1 LTVAAEPVADA
12 AGVLVPDPVLE
23 IRDLHLTFPGPP
35 PVRALRGVSLTIAP
49 GEVVGLVGESGSGK
63 TVLGLAALGLL
74 PPVRGMTVEGEVR
87 LGELDMASAPEAARR
102 AKRGLYVGAVF
113 QDPMAALN
121 PSMQIGRQVAEAAGG
136 ADDDAVAALLA
147 DAGIPAPHTRVRQYP
162 HELSGGLRQRV
173 MIAMAVARS
182 PSLVVADEPTT
193 ALDVTVQAHV
203 LRLLARLRERGMSV
217 LLVTH
222 DLAVAATIC
231 DRIAV
236 AYAGRIV
243 ECGPTAALIDA
254 PAHPYTLGLLASRPL
269 MDGPPGPLASLAGR
283 MPDGRDLPPGCAF
296 APRCPI
302 ATAECAAA
310 PAQTS
315 AAAGHTVECH
325 HAGELA
331 RWPAAAAVAEA
342 APAAV
347 ADAEPD
353 LTLWTHA
360 LPPGVALR
368 VEHVTRDFGGHGNGR
383 LRLRAAAAPFRA
395 VDDVSLELGNG
406 GSLAIVGESGSG
418 KTTLL
423 RMIVGLL
430 APTTGTIAHGP
441 GAPPQLI
448 FQDAGASLTPWL
460 TIGRML
466 GERLAS
472 SGVPRAERAA
482 KIHSTLTAV
491 GLPTEVAGL
500 RPPELSGGQ
509 RQRAAIA
516 RAVIV
521 PPALLACDEPVSALD
536 VSLAAQVLNLLADL
550 RRRLNLTILFVTH
563 DLAVARAVADE
574 VLVMSGGAVVER
586 GETSQVLE
594 SPRTDYTRALLD
606 AVPKIR
612 PAAGR
617 ERAV

>member
-1 LTVAAEPVADA
+1 MTVA
-12 AGVLVPDPVLE
+12 GQ
-23 IRDLHLTFPGPP
+23 
-35 PVRALRGVSLTIAP
+35 
-49 GEVVGLVGESGSGK
+49 
-63 TVLGLAALGLL
+63 
-74 PPVRGMTVEGEVR
+74 VR
-87 LGELDMASAPEAARR
+87 LGDLDMASAPEAARR

-121 PSMQIGRQVAEAAGG
+121 PSMQIGRQVSEAAGG
-136 ADDDAVAALLA
+136 ADADAVAALLA
-147 DAGIPAPHTRVRQYP
+147 DAGIPAPLTRVRQYP

-173 MIAMAVARS
+173 MIAMAVARG
-182 PSLVVADEPTT
+182 PRLVVADEPTT

-243 ECGPTAALIDA
+243 ECGPTGALIDA

-296 APRCPI
+296 APRCPL
-302 ATAECAAA
+302 AA
-310 PAQTS
+310 PAC
-315 AAAGHTVECH
+315 AEPPALVAAGGHAVECH
-325 HAGELA
+325 RAGELT
-331 RWPAAAAVAEA
+331 RWPDVGAVADPGPA
-342 APAAV
+342 APAAT
-347 ADAEPD
+347 PD
-353 LTLWTHA
+353 LSLWTHE
-360 LPPGVALR
+360 LPPGLALR
-368 VEHVTRDFGGHGNGR
+368 VAHVTREFGGSGR
-383 LRLRAAAAPFRA
+383 VRLGAARAPFRA
-395 VDDVSLELGNG
+395 VDDVSIELRSG

-430 APTTGTIAHGP
+430 EPTAGTIAHGP
-441 GAPPQLI
+441 GASPQLI

-466 GERLAS
+466 GERLAG
-472 SGVPRAERAA
+472 SGLPRAERAA
-482 KIHSTLTAV
+482 AIREALRGV
-491 GLPTEVAGL
+491 GLSEEVAGL
-500 RPPELSGGQ
+500 RPRQLSGGQ

-521 PPALLACDEPVSALD
+521 PPALLVCDEPVSALD

-574 VLVMSGGAVVER
+574 ILVMRDGAVVER

-594 SPRTDYTRALLD
+594 SPRTEHTRALLD

-612 PAAGR
+612 PG